1 MHGQFINISTINL
14 PLVDGLLEIV
24 RTGIGGAVI
33 AVVSGR
39 GEEA

>member
-1 MHGQFINISTINL
+1 MYGQFNISTINL
-14 PLVDGLLEIV
+14 PLVDGLLEVV

-33 AVVSGR
+33 AAVLGR